1 MTSSSGYAATDRFGP
16 DVADAYDV
24 DDGVFSAAVVDR
36 TVDVLAELATAAGGT
51 PGGAAFELAIG
62 TGRIAVPLAARGVEV
77 VGVDPSAAMLARLRA
92 KPGAGSI
99 TAVEAGMT
107 DVRLGREFDLVYLV
121 FNTIGNVTTQDGQV
135 AVFETAA
142 AHLRPGGSFLVEVGV
157 PDLQRLPFGERFRP
171 FTVRPG
177 YIGVDEYDVVEQGL
191 VSHHCSDGG
200 DGMRVRSIPF
210 RYVWPAELDLMA
222 RLAGLRPAHRWG
234 DWDRSP
240 FTATSASHISVW
252 TTPAGANG

>member
-1 MTSSSGYAATDRFGP
+1 MAASSSAYEATDWFGP
-16 DVADAYDV
+16 DVADTYDDA
-24 DDGVFSAAVVDR
+24 DDAMFSAAVVDR
-36 TVDVLAELATAAGGT
+36 TVDVLADLAARPGDAAGG
-51 PGGAAFELAIG
+51 AALELAIG
-62 TGRIAVPLAARGVEV
+62 TGRVALPLAARGIEV
-77 VGVDPSAAMLARLRA
+77 VGIDLSAAMLARLRA
-92 KPGAGSI
+92 KPGAASI
-99 TAVEAGMT
+99 TSVEGGMT

-142 AHLRPGGSFLVEVGV
+142 AHLRAGGRFLVEVGV

-171 FTVRPG
+171 FRVRPG

-191 VSHHCSDGG
+191 VSHHCSDHG

-222 RLAGLRPAHRWG
+222 RLAGLRLAHRWS
-234 DWDRSP
+234 DWDRRP
-240 FTATSASHISVW
+240 FTATSAEHVSVW
-252 TTPAGANG
+252 TKPTG